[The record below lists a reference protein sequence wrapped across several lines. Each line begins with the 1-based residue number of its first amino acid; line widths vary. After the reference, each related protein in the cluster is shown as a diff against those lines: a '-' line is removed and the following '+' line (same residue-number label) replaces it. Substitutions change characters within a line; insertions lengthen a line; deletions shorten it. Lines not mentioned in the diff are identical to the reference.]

1 MKTVAIVLFDEVEV
15 LDFAAPLEVFG
26 VSGGARP
33 LYRVLTVAERAAPVF
48 ARNRL
53 SVNPACDFA
62 SMPHA
67 HVLVIPGGYGTRRAK
82 TNPVMLDF
90 IRARAATAELVISI
104 CSGALLLAKAGLLA
118 GRHATTHQCA
128 LAELALD
135 EPACTVLPAARVVDN
150 GKFILSAGISTG
162 IEASL
167 YAVARQHGEAVAAAT
182 ADYMEYDWHH
192 RRVDGDR
199 IVRTMAALSH

>member
-15 LDFAAPLEVFG
+15 LDFAGPFEVFG
-26 VSGGARP
+26 VCGGARP
-33 LYRVLTVAERAAPVF
+33 HYQVLTVAAHAGPVV

-53 SVNPACDFA
+53 SVNPHHDFA

-67 HVLVIPGGYGTRRAK
+67 DILVIPGGYGTRREK
-82 TNPVMLDF
+82 TNRAMLDF
-90 IRARAATAELVISI
+90 IGEKAASAELVISI

-118 GRHATTHQCA
+118 GLHATTHQCA
-128 LAELALD
+128 LAELAQD
-135 EPACTVLPAARVVDN
+135 EPACTVLPQARVVDN
-150 GKFILSAGISTG
+150 GKFILSAGISMG

-182 ADYMEYDWHH
+182 ANYMEYDWHH
-192 RRVDGDR
+192 RRVDGER